1 MFQGTGHAH
10 RPVADV
16 LRIAIDGSEG
26 GAAVGG
32 RGAMPLPDRNVQPVP
47 GYESIRSSN
56 GFVVALL
63 ATLCRVAIRSNVERK
78 SEMDVASGLGE
89 TARATAP
96 VASSTLSVNVFTA
109 PGKAMVGE
117 RPKPFG
123 EALGFDPITST
134 LIFGEHDAVLVDAM
148 MTVAEAEALADWVAL
163 HNRNLETIY
172 ITHAHFDHFY
182 GLSVLLDRFPDARAI
197 ATPTTVNAMQMF
209 LSPPVV
215 QLARRMFPGQV
226 ATRLVAPEPYE
237 RDTFTLEG
245 HELRILEEGRTDSVD
260 STSLYVPSIGL
271 IVAGDV
277 VYNQCRM
284 YVGDTTP
291 ESRKNWIADLDRLA
305 ALNPTM
311 VVAGHKKPG
320 APDSPSA
327 IQDTKRYL
335 EDFDRLQ
342 KTATSDQ
349 ELFDQMTALY
359 PGWVANQSWLMFG
372 FPGV

>member
-1 MFQGTGHAH
+1 MTA
-10 RPVADV
+10 
-16 LRIAIDGSEG
+16 
-26 GAAVGG
+26 
-32 RGAMPLPDRNVQPVP
+32 
-47 GYESIRSSN
+47 SITSS
-56 GFVVALL
+56 
-63 ATLCRVAIRSNVERK
+63 R
-78 SEMDVASGLGE
+78 LG
-89 TARATAP
+89 
-96 VASSTLSVNVFTA
+96 VNVFTA

-117 RPKPFG
+117 RPRPFG

-134 LIFGEHDAVLVDAM
+134 LIFGEYDAVLVDAM
-148 MTVAEAEALADWVAL
+148 GTVAEAEALADWIAL

-182 GLSVLLDRFPDARAI
+182 GLSVLLDRFPSARAI
-197 ATPTTVNAMQMF
+197 TAPKTLNAMQMSF
-209 LSPPVV
+209 TPPVER
-215 QLARRMFPGQV
+215 LARRMFPGQV
-226 ATRLVAPEPYE
+226 AAKLVAPEPYE
-237 RDTFTLEG
+237 QDTFTLEG
-245 HELRILEEGRTDSVD
+245 HELRILAEGRTDSPD

-277 VYNQCRM
+277 VYNQCHM

-311 VVAGHKKPG
+311 VVAGHKKTG

-335 EDFDRLQ
+335 LDFDRLQ

-349 ELFDQMTALY
+349 DLFDQIRALY
-359 PGWVANQSWLMFG
+359 PDWVARQSWLMFG
-372 FPGV
+372 FPSG